1 MELKEFISSTLTQ
14 IAEGVRDAQSHYSEI
29 GGVVN
34 PGNLK
39 SVEGTSI
46 MYGIV
51 DPNYLSVHL
60 LSNVHFEVTLATED
74 KSSNSG
80 GIGVFLSAVSLG
92 GKSSDSDSKTSLNKV
107 TFDVTVS
114 LPAQN

>member
-14 IAEGVRDAQSHYSEI
+14 IAEGVRDAQKHYSEI
-29 GGVVN
+29 GGKVN

-51 DPNYLSVHL
+51 NPNYLSVHL
-60 LSNVHFEVTLATED
+60 LSNVHFEVSLTSED
-74 KSSNSG
+74 KSSSSG

-92 GKSSDSDSKTSLNKV
+92 GKTSDSDLKSSLNRV
-107 TFDVTVS
+107 TFDVPVS